1 MSLLQTQRLNEKK
14 NQTLK
19 CTTRLCDQWKVLQ
32 CWLRTGICP
41 LFPSP
46 SRGIWQLKCPPGICH
61 PTYTTYNYCKN
72 SDLCTLPKSL
82 FRWQNVSCTIFALT
96 LTYTAENINFSLLCV
111 YVGSYS
117 CFQGIPVTLIK
128 QLPLRGD
135 VGRNKRKSSLCIV
148 TKIRVG
154 YQMSSG

>member
-1 MSLLQTQRLNEKK
+1 MHYPTVRSMKIRA
-14 NQTLK
+14 
-19 CTTRLCDQWKVLQ
+19 VLIEDGAFA
-32 CWLRTGICP
+32 LF
-41 LFPSP
+41 FPSP

-61 PTYTTYNYCKN
+61 PTYMTYNYCKN

-96 LTYTAENINFSLLCV
+96 LTYTGENINVSVLSV

-117 CFQGIPVTLIK
+117 SFQGIPVTHIK

-135 VGRNKRKSSLCIV
+135 VGHNKRESSLCIA

-154 YQMSSG
+154 YQMSSGQVPSTRRWFKIVV